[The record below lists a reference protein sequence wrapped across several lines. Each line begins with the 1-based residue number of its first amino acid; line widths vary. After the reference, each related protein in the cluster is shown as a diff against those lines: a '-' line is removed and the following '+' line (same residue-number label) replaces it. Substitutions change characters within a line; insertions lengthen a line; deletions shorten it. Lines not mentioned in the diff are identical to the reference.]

1 MIRDHTTNVP
11 FFPKL
16 FRRICRK
23 DVIKTLIEEFA
34 HPTVAIGCPMGLF
47 KIEFTFVPMLNTIAR
62 FNAVRI
68 SVFYNCRLHLS
79 LLPQPST
86 HPLTVF
92 EITDQGTAIFA
103 FRASS
108 LIWTLESKPPRVKSE
123 NCSHQY
129 TMP

>member
-47 KIEFTFVPMLNTIAR
+47 RIESMSDPILNAIAM
-62 FNAVRI
+62 FN
-68 SVFYNCRLHLS
+68 
-79 LLPQPST
+79 
-86 HPLTVF
+86 
-92 EITDQGTAIFA
+92 
-103 FRASS
+103 
-108 LIWTLESKPPRVKSE
+108 
-123 NCSHQY
+123 
-129 TMP
+129 TMKVSIINN